1 MEIFN
6 IEKHWDKFIEGHICI
21 NCKTEEL
28 ANEFLLH
35 CHNEKMTW
43 HDGNSL
49 VSQNEWYNYKSKTC
63 YWGECGMSYSEIYD
77 YNVENNRVVEFAGLT
92 QPETKE
98 KVMNPIE
105 FFESIVSSQLSSQI
119 NQETI
124 KNAVFTL
131 NNYPPTTTTKEN
143 IEVIYHR
150 KETIVL
156 IKTNGKYFKGVSRCH
171 NEDTYDKEVGF
182 MVAYQRARENQNR
195 GNINEN

>member
-1 MEIFN
+1 MEIFS
-6 IEKHWDKFIEGHICI
+6 IEKHWDKFSRNKVVV

-28 ANEFLLH
+28 SKEFLTY
-35 CHNEKMTW
+35 CASKSIKWITGFE
-43 HDGNSL
+43 L
-49 VSQNEWYNYKSKTC
+49 VKTNWNTYEENTCYYCFDNDLSFGQVRVALKENYK
-63 YWGECGMSYSEIYD
+63 
-77 YNVENNRVVEFAGLT
+77 VVIFEGFDDVILT
-92 QPETKE
+92 KTKE

-156 IKTNGKYFKGVSRCH
+156 IKTIGKYYKGVSRCH
-171 NEDTYDKEVGF
+171 NEDTYDKELGF
-182 MVAYQRARENQNR
+182 KIAYERARVNQN
-195 GNINEN
+195 GGKY